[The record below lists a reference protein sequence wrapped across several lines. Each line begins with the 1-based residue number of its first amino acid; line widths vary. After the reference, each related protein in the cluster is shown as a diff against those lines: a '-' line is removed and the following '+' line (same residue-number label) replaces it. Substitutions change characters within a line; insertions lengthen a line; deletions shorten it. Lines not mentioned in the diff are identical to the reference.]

1 MVNIKGVR
9 KEGRYRYGY
18 IGNTSN
24 FYNYWFDVACVKLEG
39 RIIMIEAQVQL
50 LHTLKWYKKETL
62 VKRMCTLYR
71 CIKIKL

>member
-39 RIIMIEAQVQL
+39 RIIELEMIKN
-50 LHTLKWYKKETL
+50 T
-62 VKRMCTLYR
+62 
-71 CIKIKL
+71 

>member
-24 FYNYWFDVACVKLEG
+24 FYNYY
-39 RIIMIEAQVQL
+39 
-50 LHTLKWYKKETL
+50 TL
-62 VKRMCTLYR
+62 
-71 CIKIKL
+71 